1 VTASFGAARTLVRGS
16 LWSLLGQT
24 LPVLAALIIVPRLI
38 AGLGV
43 DRFGILSLAWMLIGY
58 FTLFDLGVSG
68 ALTRLVSTRIA
79 SRDEAGIPALVWT
92 ALALTAG
99 MGLVGAAVLAGLA
112 PLLVEHVLRI
122 PPALQGD
129 ALGLTRILAA
139 SLPIVTSTAA
149 LAGVLAAQQRF
160 GTLNALRIPMG
171 ILTYVAPLAVL
182 PVTRSLTGIGLA
194 LALVRLAGGVAHLAA
209 CLATT
214 PGLRAGIALKRA
226 LLRPILGFGSWM
238 TVSAVVSPLMVYLD
252 RFVIGSALSMAMVA
266 YYATPYDLASRFG
279 ILSMPV
285 VTVVFPAFSSTFDT
299 DRPRT
304 GRLFDLSVRAVAALL
319 FPVVLLCTVFA
330 KELLTLWLGADFAA
344 HSAPVLRLLAAGMMV
359 NGIAQLALALVQS
372 TGRPDLGAR
381 VHALELPLYLVALS
395 ALVRAQ
401 GILGAA
407 LAWLL
412 RVVVDA
418 VALFLIARHRLGA
431 EAQGA
436 RTALIVAVAALALV
450 IGGCLLPGLPLRA
463 GYAALVLAGYA
474 ALAWRRVA
482 RPGMRVLLP
491 EPAPAIRS

>member
-1 VTASFGAARTLVRGS
+1 VTAKFGAARTLVRGS

-24 LPVLAALIIVPRLI
+24 LPVLAALLIVPRLI

-43 DRFGILSLAWMLIGY
+43 DRFGILSLAWLLIGY
-58 FTLFDLGVSG
+58 FTVFDLGVSG
-68 ALTRLVSTRIA
+68 ALTRLVATRIA
-79 SRDEAGIPALVWT
+79 SRDETEIPALVWT
-92 ALALTAG
+92 ALAVTFG
-99 MGLVGAAVLAGLA
+99 MGLVGAALLAGLA
-112 PLLVEHVLRI
+112 PLLVAHVLRV
-122 PPALQGD
+122 PAALQGE

-139 SLPIVTSTAA
+139 SLPIVTTTAA

-160 GTLNALRIPMG
+160 GLLNALRVPMG
-171 ILTYVAPLAVL
+171 ILTYLGPLAVL
-182 PVTRSLTGIGLA
+182 PFDRDLLAVGLA
-194 LALVRLAGGVAHLAA
+194 LAGVRLAGGVAHLVA

-214 PGLRAGIALKRA
+214 PGLAAGVTLRRG

-266 YYATPYDLASRFG
+266 YYATPYDLAARFS

-285 VTVVFPAFSSTFDT
+285 VTVVFPAFSSTFDS
-299 DRPRT
+299 DRART
-304 GRLFDLSVRAVAALL
+304 GRLFDLAVRAIAALL
-319 FPVVLLCTVFA
+319 FPVVLICTVFA

-344 HSAPVLRLLAAGMMV
+344 HSAPVLRVLAAGMMV

-381 VHALELPLYLVALS
+381 VHALELPLYLVALT

-401 GILGAA
+401 GIFGAA

-418 VALFLIARHRLGA
+418 VALFLIARHRLAA

-436 RTALIVAVAALALV
+436 RTALVVAVAALAVV
-450 IGGCLLPGLPLRA
+450 IVGCLLPGLGPRI
-463 GYAALVLAGYA
+463 GYAAIVLAIYG

-482 RPGMRVLLP
+482 QPGMRVLLP
-491 EPAPAIRS
+491 DPAPAVNS